1 MNTVGIRSKNSNSAF
16 SSVVIAVALSLAFVV
31 SSHTSHTW
39 AGGPAKTD
47 VYPGHLVLLP
57 GERIVIGTVEAIE
70 NGMIRV
76 NVGELQPRF
85 IPTKGTLE
93 KGEWSLKKGDRIEL
107 AVSAENLVVDYHPV
121 NAPGWHRIIKGQLAQ
136 PLIVG
141 YEWAVIRT
149 DNGKEE
155 AFAVRPLAR
164 LKVAALPIGVP
175 ALFLIGEA
183 DKILDATFAD
193 DDAAHRQ
200 VQEWKRS
207 VPKASDRQLE
217 ATLIAPP
224 VLMTTVRTSDGK
236 EHHVEV
242 RPFVEEKLGNLPKGK
257 SVILLLDGENKV
269 TDVAI
274 PPESQR

>member
-1 MNTVGIRSKNSNSAF
+1 MNVVGIRPKRKRVLS
-16 SSVVIAVALSLAFVV
+16 SSVMVPTILVLSLIA
-31 SSHTSHTW
+31 SSHTW
-39 AGGPAKTD
+39 AGGPAKAD

-57 GERIVIGTVEAIE
+57 GERIVLGTVEAIE
-70 NGMIRV
+70 GEMIRV

-85 IPTKGTLE
+85 ISTKGAVE
-93 KGEWSLKKGDRIEL
+93 KGEWSIKKGDRIEL
-107 AVSAENLVVDYHPV
+107 AVSVENLVVDYHPV

-175 ALFLIGEA
+175 ALFLVGETG
-183 DKILDATFAD
+183 KILDATFVNEEL
-193 DDAAHRQ
+193 AHRQ

-207 VPKASDRQLE
+207 VPKSSDRQLD
-217 ATLIAPP
+217 ATLVAPP
-224 VLMTTVRTSDGK
+224 VLMATVRTNDGK
-236 EHHVEV
+236 EHYVEV

-257 SVILLLDGENKV
+257 AVILLLDGENKV

-274 PPESQR
+274 PPESRR

>member
-1 MNTVGIRSKNSNSAF
+1 MNVVGIRSKNSRVVLSP
-16 SSVVIAVALSLAFVV
+16 VVIGMTLILAFVV
-31 SSHTSHTW
+31 SSHTW
-39 AGGPAKTD
+39 AGGSAKTD

-57 GERIVIGTVEAIE
+57 GERIVLGTVEAIE
-70 NGMIRV
+70 GEMIRV

-85 IPTKGTLE
+85 IPTKGALE

-121 NAPGWHRIIKGQLAQ
+121 NAPGWHRIIKGRLAQ

-141 YEWAVIRT
+141 YEWAVIKT

-155 AFAVRPLAR
+155 AFPVRPLAR

-183 DKILDATFAD
+183 GKILDATFVNEEL
-193 DDAAHRQ
+193 AHRQ

-207 VPKASDRQLE
+207 VPKAVDRQLE
-217 ATLIAPP
+217 ATLVTPP
-224 VLMTTVRTSDGK
+224 VLMATVRTNDGK
-236 EHHVEV
+236 ERHVEI

-257 SVILLLDGENKV
+257 SLILLLDDENKV

-274 PPESQR
+274 PSESQQ

>member
-1 MNTVGIRSKNSNSAF
+1 MNLSGIRSERRGILPP
-16 SSVVIAVALSLAFVV
+16 SVVVGAVLILSLIA
-31 SSHTSHTW
+31 SSPTW
-39 AGGPAKTD
+39 AGGPAKTE
-47 VYPGHLVLLP
+47 VYPGHLVLVP
-57 GERIVIGTVEAIE
+57 GERIVLGTVEAIE
-70 NGMIRV
+70 GEMIRV

-85 IPTKGTLE
+85 IPTKGALE

-141 YEWAVIRT
+141 YEWAVIKT

-155 AFAVRPLAR
+155 AFPVRPLAR

-175 ALFLIGEA
+175 ALFLVGEA
-183 DKILDATFAD
+183 GKILDTTFAD
-193 DDAAHRQ
+193 DEPAHRQ

-207 VPKASDRQLE
+207 VPKASDRQLD
-217 ATLIAPP
+217 ATLVAPP
-224 VLMTTVRTSDGK
+224 VLMATVRTNDGK
-236 EHHVEV
+236 VHYVEV

-257 SVILLLDGENKV
+257 SVILLLDDENKV
-269 TDVAI
+269 TDVAV
-274 PPESQR
+274 PLGPQR

>member
-1 MNTVGIRSKNSNSAF
+1 MNVSEIWSKGTR
-16 SSVVIAVALSLAFVV
+16 ALSSSIVV
-31 SSHTSHTW
+31 GAVLVLSLIASSHTW
-39 AGGPAKTD
+39 AGGSAKTD

-57 GERIVIGTVEAIE
+57 GERIVLGTVEAIE
-70 NGMIRV
+70 GGMIRV

-85 IPTKGTLE
+85 IPTKGAME

-155 AFAVRPLAR
+155 AFPVRPLAR

-183 DKILDATFAD
+183 GKILDATFAD
-193 DDAAHRQ
+193 DEPAHRK

-217 ATLIAPP
+217 ATLVTPP
-224 VLMTTVRTSDGK
+224 VLMVTVRTNDGK
-236 EHHVEV
+236 EQHVEV

-257 SVILLLDGENKV
+257 SVILLLDDENKV
-269 TDVAI
+269 TDVAV
-274 PPESQR
+274 PPGSQR